1 MCLQS
6 GAAAVI
12 RIGIADDQELLREG
26 LALIL
31 DKQPDMTV
39 VGQAGDGVEAIAL
52 ARELHPDVIVMDVR
66 MPRLTGVDATRRII
80 AEHPGTR
87 ILVLTMFDLDEY
99 VYAALRA
106 GASGFL
112 LKDSPRASIIA
123 AVRSVVTGDV
133 LLAPEVTRRLI
144 ANHGRDGAASTLPH
158 PGIDSLTDRER
169 QVLTEVARGRSN
181 REIATRLHIGEA
193 TVKTHVA
200 RLLAKLGQRDRV
212 HLVVLAY
219 ETGIAQPGAQPPT
232 SAPIAGARY

>member
-1 MCLQS
+1 M
-6 GAAAVI
+6 I

-31 DKQPDMTV
+31 NKQPDMTV
-39 VGQAGDGVEAIAL
+39 VGHASDGAEAITL
-52 ARELHPDVIVMDVR
+52 AREQHPDVIVMDVR

-80 AEHPGTR
+80 SEYPSTR

-123 AVRSVVTGDV
+123 AIRSVVTGDV

-144 ANHGRDGAASTLPH
+144 MHHARPDPPTLPH
-158 PGIDSLTDRER
+158 PGIDALTDRER
-169 QVLTEVARGRSN
+169 QVLGELARGRSN
-181 REIATRLHIGEA
+181 GEIATRLHIGEA

-212 HLVVLAY
+212 QLVVLAY
-219 ETGIAQPGAQPPT
+219 ETGIAQPGARRQPP
-232 SAPIAGARY
+232 SS

>member
-1 MCLQS
+1 
-6 GAAAVI
+6 VI

-31 DKQPDMTV
+31 DAQPDMTV
-39 VGQAGDGVEAIAL
+39 VGQASDGVEAIAL
-52 ARELHPDVIVMDVR
+52 AREQHPDVIVMDVQ

-80 AEHPGTR
+80 VEHPGTR

-123 AVRSVVTGDV
+123 AVRAVVTGDV
-133 LLAPEVTRRLI
+133 LLAPEVTTRLI
-144 ANHGRDGAASTLPH
+144 AQYVKPDTAPTIPH
-158 PGIDSLTDRER
+158 PGVRVLTDRER
-169 QVLTEVARGRSN
+169 QVLSELARGHSN
-181 REIATRLHIGEA
+181 GEIAARLHIGEA

-200 RLLAKLGQRDRV
+200 RLLAKLGQRDRLQ
-212 HLVVLAY
+212 LVVFAY
-219 ETGIAQPGAQPPT
+219 ETGITQPGAHQPSPD
-232 SAPIAGARY
+232 S

>member
-1 MCLQS
+1 M
-6 GAAAVI
+6 I
-12 RIGIADDQELLREG
+12 RVGIADDQELLREG

-31 DKQPDMTV
+31 DAQPDMTV
-39 VGQAGDGVEAIAL
+39 VGHASDGVEAISL
-52 ARELHPDVIVMDVR
+52 AREYRPDVIVMDVR
-66 MPRLTGVDATRRII
+66 MPRLTGVDATRRIV
-80 AEHPGTR
+80 ADNLGTR
-87 ILVLTMFDLDEY
+87 VLVLTMFDLDEY

-144 ANHGRDGAASTLPH
+144 AHYAETGVDATTEH
-158 PGIDSLTDRER
+158 PALDALTERER
-169 QVLTEVARGRSN
+169 QVLVELARGRSN
-181 REIATRLHIGEA
+181 AEIAAQLGIGEA

-212 HLVVLAY
+212 QLVVFAY
-219 ETGIAQPGAQPPT
+219 ETGVVTPGGQPPT
-232 SAPIAGARY
+232 HRSQTAGA